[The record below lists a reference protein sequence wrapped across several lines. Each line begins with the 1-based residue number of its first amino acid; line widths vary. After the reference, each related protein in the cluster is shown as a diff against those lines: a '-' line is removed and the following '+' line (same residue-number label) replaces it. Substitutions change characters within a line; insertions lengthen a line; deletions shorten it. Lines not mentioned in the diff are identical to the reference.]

1 MALYW
6 VIRDL
11 HQCFGSDIPKGHCKL
26 RKTLCFKWESSK
38 RHKAL
43 KRANVQEKMIS
54 IFEEFFKWCKSQFFI
69 DFKDDFKSRATERS
83 FQRMLDDIKTVFI
96 LVLPLYD
103 AAILMWFQLHWKL
116 QTAQGQN
123 HFNVESLDQSS
134 FLCLHNSF
142 AEKNLRCGL
151 LAALKKNNN
160 KKNKIKPESTLTDIS

>member
-6 VIRDL
+6 VIRDS

-38 RHKAL
+38 RQKAM
-43 KRANVQEKMIS
+43 KKANVQEKMIS
-54 IFEEFFKWCKSQFFI
+54 IFEEFFEWGCKSRFCI
-69 DFKDDFKSRATERS
+69 DFKDDFKSRATERNYGGCLRTLRLFYLS
-83 FQRMLDDIKTVFI
+83 AT
-96 LVLPLYD
+96 LYD

-151 LAALKKNNN
+151 LAA
-160 KKNKIKPESTLTDIS
+160 